1 MIALVG
7 SDGRIRYGGCA
18 THQRPRPF
26 DGRVVERAA
35 RLLATLIRF
44 LKGAKPADLPGQ
56 LRADSSWSA
65 ISRRQSR
72 WDLRFP
78 QQCSPAA
85 RQLRNAEEIERALN
99 RGR

>member
-44 LKGAKPADLPGQ
+44 S
-56 LRADSSWSA
+56 RAPNLLIFRGSSEQ
-65 ISRRQSR
+65 IRVGHQSQ
-72 WDLRFP
+72 DGKV
-78 QQCSPAA
+78 A
-85 RQLRNAEEIERALN
+85 
-99 RGR
+99 GT